1 MPDTAPK
8 VSIERL
14 SLRVA
19 GLDERA
25 AAELARLVAQR
36 LAPGLLRPAG
46 LAGLDRLEL
55 QVQDASV
62 DPDLLARRIV
72 DAIGRELARDR
83 GVGSIGAEA
92 LP

>member
-1 MPDTAPK
+1 VNTSAPR

-19 GLDERA
+19 GLDEQA
-25 AAELARLVAQR
+25 AGELARLVAQR

-46 LAGLDRLEL
+46 LAGLDRLALE
-55 QVQDASV
+55 VKDAPG

-72 DAIGRELARDR
+72 DAIGRALARDR
-83 GVGSIGAEA
+83 GGGTPGGEA

>member
-1 MPDTAPK
+1 VPDAAPK

-83 GVGSIGAEA
+83 GVGSTGAEA

>member
-25 AAELARLVAQR
+25 AAELARLVAER

>member
-1 MPDTAPK
+1 VSATAPK

-19 GLDERA
+19 GLDEQA
-25 AAELARLVAQR
+25 AGELARLVAER

-46 LAGLDRLEL
+46 LAGLDQLSIT
-55 QVQDASV
+55 VQGAPG
-62 DPDLLARRIV
+62 DPDLLARRIA

-83 GVGSIGAEA
+83 GVATAGAEA

>member
-1 MPDTAPK
+1 VPDTAPK

-25 AAELARLVAQR
+25 AAELARLVAER

>member
-1 MPDTAPK
+1 VSDTARN

-19 GLDERA
+19 GLDENA
-25 AAELARLVAQR
+25 AGELARLVGEG

-46 LAGLDRLEL
+46 LAGLDQLAITVED
-55 QVQDASV
+55 VPG

-72 DAIGRELARDR
+72 DAIGRALARDR
-83 GVGSIGAEA
+83 GAGAPGTEA

>member
-1 MPDTAPK
+1 VPDTAPK